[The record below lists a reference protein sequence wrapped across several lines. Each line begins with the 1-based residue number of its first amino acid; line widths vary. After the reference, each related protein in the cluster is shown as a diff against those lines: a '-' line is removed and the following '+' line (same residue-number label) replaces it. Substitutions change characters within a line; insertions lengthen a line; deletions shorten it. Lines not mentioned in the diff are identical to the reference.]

1 MSFESKSILAR
12 LLSKENISVQRGNF
26 PTAFFDVENRV
37 LGIPAWKDMGK
48 DVYDLL
54 IGHEV
59 GHALFTPAE
68 GWHDSATDIPG
79 IPRSYVN
86 VVEDVR
92 IEKLIQRQYPGL
104 VSSFKRGYSVLND
117 MDFFGIDGRDVDS
130 LSLVDRINLKAK
142 LRDHIDVSYSA
153 EEQSVVDI
161 VMSVETW
168 NDVIEAC
175 KVLYAFMKD
184 NQEEKQPTTPTPN
197 EEATLPS
204 PSDMPA
210 DTAKDFESDDATE
223 PEVSG
228 SSEAESV
235 EEEAESAE
243 EEAEEVME
251 SETDESFRSNESKLI
266 DETVAGH
273 CLGMSRA
280 QLNECVVP
288 LQTILDARKT
298 DPYNTR
304 QYNSEKDASYS
315 EFQEETKRTV
325 SVMAKEFE
333 MRKAAFRTL
342 RAQTSRSGSID
353 TSRLHSYKFNDD
365 IFSRVTTLADAK
377 SHGLVMFIDYSASM
391 CNTIRDVIKQVL
403 NMAVFA
409 KKVNI
414 PFEVYGFTN
423 PRDESTYTLAHSG
436 HINHLSCQIMHLL
449 SSSMKRSSFE
459 SAMADMYNNVKS
471 EYEQLCG
478 TPLIETFL
486 ASTMLIKD
494 FQAKH
499 KIQKTNV
506 IFMTDGFGH
515 TPSMFSSDYAHK
527 EISESSSNLRGGY
540 TININGKATFF
551 KSNLRGLQLNKQAL
565 DVIRA
570 MPGVH
575 LTGFFLVENSS
586 DFKSAVYSASNY
598 YITHDEMRAY
608 KKELNTK
615 KFVAFSDSFGYDDY
629 YIVDGRNIDTTNT
642 AFDVSERASK
652 AMITKAFKK
661 HTNSKKGNRVLA
673 TKLAQMIAA

>member
-1 MSFESKSILAR
+1 MSFKSKSILAR

-37 LGIPAWKDMGK
+37 LGIPNWKDMGK

-104 VSSFKRGYSVLND
+104 VSSFKRGYGVLND
-117 MDFFGIDGRDVDS
+117 MDFFGVDGRDADA

-142 LRDHIDVSYSA
+142 LRDQIDVSYSP
-153 EEQSVVDI
+153 EEQAVVDV

-168 NDVIEAC
+168 DDVIEAC

-184 NQEEKQPTTPTPN
+184 NQEEKQPNPTPD
-197 EEATLPS
+197 EEAASPS

-210 DTAKDFESDDATE
+210 QAAEESDDDVKE
-223 PEVSG
+223 SESG
-228 SSEAESV
+228 DTTTSPESV
-235 EEEAESAE
+235 DEEEADDE
-243 EEAEEVME
+243 EEVME

-288 LQTILDARKT
+288 LQEVLDARILR
-298 DPYNTR
+298 PYR
-304 QYNSEKDASYS
+304 SFYESRRNSENDATYT

-391 CNTIRDVIKQVL
+391 CDTIRDVIKQVL

-423 PRDESTYTLAHSG
+423 PDSREGKYTLAHSG

-449 SSSMKRSSFE
+449 SSSMKKSSFE
-459 SAMADMYNNVKS
+459 SAMADMYNNVQS
-471 EYEQLCG
+471 DYERLYG
-478 TPLIETFL
+478 TPLIETFI

-494 FQAKH
+494 FQAKY
-499 KIQKTNV
+499 KTQKTNV
-506 IFMTDGFGH
+506 IFMTDGFGQ

-527 EISESSSNLRGGY
+527 EMTESSSTLRGGF
-540 TININGKATFF
+540 TININGEPTFF
-551 KSNLRGLQLNKQAL
+551 KKNLRGLELNEQAL
-565 DVIRA
+565 NAIRA

-575 LTGFFLVENSS
+575 LTGFFLTEDNSS
-586 DFKSAVYSASNY
+586 FKSAIYSASNY
-598 YITHDEMRAY
+598 YVTQESMRAY
-608 KKELNTK
+608 KKELNAK
-615 KFVAFSDSFGYDDY
+615 KFVAFSNSFGYDDY

-642 AFDVSERASK
+642 AFDVSDRASK

-661 HTNSKKGNRVLA
+661 HTSSKKGNRVLA